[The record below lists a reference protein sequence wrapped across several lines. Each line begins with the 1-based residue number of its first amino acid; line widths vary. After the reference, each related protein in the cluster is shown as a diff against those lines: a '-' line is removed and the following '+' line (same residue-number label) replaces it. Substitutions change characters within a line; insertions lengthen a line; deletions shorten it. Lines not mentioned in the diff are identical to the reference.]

1 MASVCR
7 GVNLILFYLGHTNPL
22 QIKL

>member
-1 MASVCR
+1 MANVCR
-7 GVNLILFYLGHTNPL
+7 GVNLILFYLGHTNTL